1 MIGFLKNN
9 MNEIERQKRI
19 DFLKSAYRLTWSEN
33 DEGGVNR
40 THGLFMLA
48 KDLIKPD
55 FTVAEI
61 GSFSGVSSEV
71 LALHCK
77 KLVCID
83 TWEDWSGDGIIY
95 KALAK
100 FEEMRSFYTHID
112 KHHMRGDQASSL
124 YTDQHF
130 DLVYID
136 ASHWYNDVV
145 NDINCWLP
153 KIKSGGYLSGH
164 DYVPNIDVTKAV
176 NDYFKSTHAI
186 TIYPDSS
193 WVIKKS

>member
-1 MIGFLKNN
+1 

-48 KDLIKPD
+48 KDLIKPN